1 MKKYYYI
8 LLLGFVLTA
17 CHKEAAVVKNNG
29 GNTLITHKPIDT
41 NAIANTIKFNGAIC
55 PVDTVTHT
63 FYLPASTVASV
74 KTYILTYDTSL
85 VKSITINNTAVAN
98 NTSTA
103 TLTVNTQTKM
113 QVTDVTDKTHSYNLI
128 ITGLPMVVMHSG
140 AAVGDGVSTYN
151 SFELIDPDYALHD
164 GEWLINESST
174 TKIHGASSSTYPKK
188 SLQVS
193 LIDASNDDLDVS
205 LLGLRSDQNW
215 ILDAMYI
222 DQARMR
228 NRVCTD
234 IWNTFNNVPY
244 IASEPTALNGT
255 RGYLVEVI
263 ENNQYQG
270 VFCLTEKLDRKQI
283 QAKKT
288 YGVMYKSDAALPQT
302 AFDIS
307 DTYDDSQGTWDGWE
321 FTYPDLGDTP
331 APTWKYLADF
341 ATFVSTS
348 SDADFASGI
357 GARFNI
363 DNAVDYLI
371 FINAF
376 AIIDNTAKNQY
387 ISFYDSRSNTQFFYS
402 PWDMDGSLGRSWDGS
417 LNGTPN
423 LYNDYG
429 GYNNLFS
436 RLMALDASGFKE
448 KVKARWNTLKAT
460 QLSKAAFNARVTTYE
475 QQLISTNAGARE
487 MAKWGNVTQDF
498 DTEANY
504 MMSWYSTNYDNVD
517 KMITS
522 W

>member
-8 LLLGFVLTA
+8 LFLGLTLTA
-17 CHKEAAVVKNNG
+17 CHKEAAVKNNG
-29 GNTLITHKPIDT
+29 GGIVINKAIDT
-41 NAIANTIKFNGAIC
+41 NAILNTIKFNGAIC
-55 PVDTVTHT
+55 PVDTVTRT
-63 FYLPASTVASV
+63 FYLPASSVASV
-74 KTYILTYDTSL
+74 KTYTLTYDTLL
-85 VKSITINNTAVAN
+85 VKSISINNTAIPN
-98 NTSTA
+98 NTPTA
-103 TLTVNTQTKM
+103 TLTVNEQTKM
-113 QVTDVTDKTHSYNLI
+113 LITDAINKTHSYNLI
-128 ITGLPMVVMHSG
+128 ITGLPVVVLHSG
-140 AAVGDGVSTYN
+140 AALPDGISTYN
-151 SFELIDPDYALHD
+151 SFEIIDPDYALHK
-164 GEWLINESST
+164 GKWVINENST
-174 TKIHGASSSTYPKK
+174 TKIHGASSATLPKK

-193 LIDASNDDLDVS
+193 LIDDDNEDLDVS

-255 RGYLVEVI
+255 RGYLVEAI

-270 VFCLTEKLDRKQI
+270 VFCFTEKLDRKQI

-288 YGVMYKSDAALPQT
+288 YGVMYKSDAADLQT
-302 AFDIS
+302 AFDAS
-307 DTYDDSQGTWDGWE
+307 GTYDDSQGTWDGWE

-331 APTWKYLADF
+331 APTWSYLADF

-348 SDADFASGI
+348 SNADFVNGI
-357 GARFNI
+357 DAKFNI

-387 ISFYDSRSNTQFFYS
+387 ISFYDSRVNTQFFYS

-417 LNGTPN
+417 YNQTPN
-423 LYNDYG
+423 LYTAYG
-429 GYNNLFS
+429 GYNNLIS
-436 RLMALDASGFKE
+436 RLMQLDASSFKE
-448 KVKARWNTLKAT
+448 KIKARWNVLKT
-460 QLSKAAFNARVTTYE
+460 NQLSKAAVNARITTYE

-487 MAKWGNVTQDF
+487 MAKWGNITQGF
-498 DTEANY
+498 DAEATY
-504 MMSWYSTNYDNVD
+504 MMNWYSTNYDNVD
-517 KMITS
+517 QLFNS
-522 W
+522 Y